1 MSGSPPAPGVTTPL
15 SRRHSTRQ
23 AIGFAVVVVVLVV
36 VVLDGGSSSAATCPN
51 RPHLRPRPLEV
62 GCTKRL
68 SRPSSAAIG
77 WYTYEST
84 CPQSSSGMNSAS
96 SGASLVRTVGLP
108 RFRSSLAGSRSCRP
122 VTAGPLRPSA
132 SPGGQLSRALRRW
145 AMLLDAG
152 LHGDR
157 THVRSLLATRCRAE
171 GPRQRGL
178 SPCAAGRNGLD

>member
-1 MSGSPPAPGVTTPL
+1 MSGSPSGPPCQPSRFRGANHPAA
-15 SRRHSTRQ
+15 RR
-23 AIGFAVVVVVLVV
+23 FAVVVVVLVV
-36 VVLDGGSSSAATCPN
+36 VVIDGGSSFAATCPN

-77 WYTYEST
+77 WYTYELT
-84 CPQSSSGMNSAS
+84 CPHRSPVMTSAS
-96 SGASLVRTVGLP
+96 EGGSLVHTAGLP

-152 LHGDR
+152 FHGDR
-157 THVRSLLATRCRAE
+157 THVRPLLATRCRAE

-178 SPCAAGRNGLD
+178 SPCVPGRNGLD